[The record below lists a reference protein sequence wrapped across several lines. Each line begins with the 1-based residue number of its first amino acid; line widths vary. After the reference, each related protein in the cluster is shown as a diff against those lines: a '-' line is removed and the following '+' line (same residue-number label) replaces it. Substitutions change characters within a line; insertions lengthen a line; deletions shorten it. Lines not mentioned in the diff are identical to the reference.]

1 MNPTETTLRL
11 MEERGISVCQV
22 EGCNNPAEEAH
33 HCLYSKKKG
42 VKQLNDAENLQL
54 VCRKCHKYS
63 GAAKTFENRIKFWEW
78 SCGFYG
84 AEHMKRWNESL
95 PLKVKER
102 YEEIELDKNKS
113 IAEGISNCPS
123 L

>member
-1 MNPTETTLRL
+1 MA
-11 MEERGISVCQV
+11 ERGISICQV
-22 EGCNNPAEEAH
+22 EGCNNPAEESH

-54 VCRKCHKYS
+54 VCRKCHKHT
-63 GAAKTFENRIKFWEW
+63 GKAKTWENRVLFWKW
-78 SCGFYG
+78 ACSWYG
-84 AEHMKRWNESL
+84 EQHMKCWHESL

-113 IAEGISNCPS
+113 ATEGISNS
-123 L
+123 AGL